1 MPAQQGLRI
10 AKNLTLPLDAIT
22 ETFAILA
29 RRGSGKA
36 LALDTPIA
44 TPDGWTTMG
53 DLVVGDVIL
62 GADGRPTTVT
72 FATEVQHNRECFEV
86 IFSDGS
92 KIIADADHRWLTED
106 HACRRAVSN
115 RASREKVGRPNLG
128 HGGRPQCERRAFPR
142 VVTTREMVA
151 TLIAQTK
158 TGRPLGANHSIRNAE
173 PLDLAE
179 QDLPIDPYL
188 LGVWLGDGVSA
199 NAIITTMDP
208 EIENAFVDAGY
219 SLTLL
224 KQQSSGRARSSYIA
238 RGSAPKA
245 FHAALRELGVL
256 RAKHIPAQY
265 LRASQDQRMALLAGL
280 MDTDG
285 TAAANTNS
293 AVFTSCNERLAEQV
307 YELIVSLG
315 MSASRR
321 KRTAK
326 IDGIEHGVSHELRFR
341 PRTPEVFRLP
351 RKRDRINLMK
361 TQGSRHERRFVTAI
375 NPVSS
380 VPVRCITVDNQDH
393 LFLAGES
400 MIPTHNTYT
409 GAVLAEEIIRAG
421 YPAIIID
428 PLGVWWG
435 LRSSEDGEGEGLPVV
450 IFGGD
455 HADVPLDAKSGEL
468 VADVIVNERISAI
481 IDLSLLTKGAARQ
494 FMTAF
499 IGHLYRVNRE
509 PAHVLIDEADAFAP
523 QRSATGDAAPLL
535 GAMQDLVR
543 RGRVRG
549 LGVTMITQRPA
560 VLSKDV
566 LTQAGVLIAMR
577 MSGPRDVAA
586 IDEWIR
592 LHADE
597 DEAKTLKSSLPSLP
611 VGTAWV
617 WAPSYPEELVQIA
630 VRRRTTFDSSAT
642 PKVGV
647 ARLVPKQMARVD
659 LDALGEQIAAAA
671 QAAEENDPKV
681 LKARIR
687 ELERGKPAAKPAVEK
702 VVETVVEYR
711 DVPVLSPEQAADLA
725 SAREALN
732 AAVQAVESAS
742 RTLSTLEGHVDRA
755 TSGAV
760 AERPVQ
766 AKVTKKAAPSRA
778 GRAAATGAGTTK
790 ASTPSP
796 AAASS
801 TGAAGDEVVNVR
813 AGARRMLETLGRNHP
828 MRLTKAQVQTLAKMR
843 TSGTSSTYWST
854 LRRAGF
860 LDENGTDI
868 GITAAGLE
876 FLGIEPGEPMSSEE
890 VIAQY
895 RTILRAGAVRMFD
908 HLVDCYPNAVTKAE
922 IAEAAGMEVA
932 SGTFSTYLSTLR
944 RNGLVEQDGDGLRAA
959 EVLFLNP

>member
-10 AKNLTLPLDAIT
+10 AKNLSLPLDAIT

-44 TPDGWTTMG
+44 TPSGWTTMG

-86 IFSDGS
+86 LFSDGS

-106 HACRRAVSN
+106 QACRKA
-115 RASREKVGRPNLG
+115 ASDHAYREKIGLPNTGRE
-128 HGGRPQCERRAFPR
+128 GRQQCTRQRLPR
-142 VVTTREMVA
+142 VVTTREMEA
-151 TLIAQTK
+151 TLTAHSR
-158 TGRPLGANHSIRNAE
+158 TGRLLGVNHSIRNAA
-173 PLDLAE
+173 PLALAE
-179 QDLPIDPYL
+179 QDLLIDPYL

-208 EIENAFVDAGY
+208 EIESAFVDAGY

-224 KQQSSGRARSSYIA
+224 KQQNSGRARSSYIA

-245 FHAALRELGVL
+245 FYAALRELGVL
-256 RAKHIPAQY
+256 RAKHIPTQY
-265 LRASQDQRMALLAGL
+265 LRASEEQRMALLAGL

-285 TAAANTNS
+285 TVAANANS
-293 AVFTSCNERLAEQV
+293 AIFTSCNERLAAHV

-341 PRTPEVFRLP
+341 PRTPEVFRLA
-351 RKRDRINLMK
+351 RKRDRINLAR

-435 LRSSEDGEGEGLPVV
+435 LRSSEDGEGAGLPVV
-450 IFGGD
+450 IFGGE
-455 HADVPLDAKSGEL
+455 HADVPLDVKSGEL

-481 IDLSLLTKGAARQ
+481 IDLSLLSKGEARK
-494 FMTAF
+494 FMTSF
-499 IGHLYRVNRE
+499 ISHLYRVNRE

-523 QRSATGDAAPLL
+523 QRGATGDAAPLL

-549 LGVTMITQRPA
+549 LGVTLISQRPA

-597 DEAKTLKSSLPSLP
+597 DQAKALKASLPSLP

-617 WAPSYPEELVQIA
+617 WAPTYPEELVQVAI
-630 VRRRTTFDSSAT
+630 RRRTTFDSSST
-642 PKVGV
+642 PKVGAV
-647 ARLVPKQMARVD
+647 RLMPKKMARVD
-659 LDALGEQIAAAA
+659 LEALGEQIAAAA
-671 QAAEENDPKV
+671 KDAEENDPKT
-681 LKARIR
+681 LRARIR
-687 ELERGKPAAKPAVEK
+687 ELEKKAPKPVP
-702 VVETVVEYR
+702 VVETRVEYVN
-711 DVPVLSPEQAADLA
+711 VPVLSDEQSADLVEA
-725 SAREALN
+725 RRVLGEALGAVETATKVLSSLEEQIARSTGAPATSPPPARRATKSARPPTV
-732 AAVQAVESAS
+732 AAAPKPSRPVGQTSAS
-742 RTLSTLEGHVDRA
+742 RPTAVD
-755 TSGAV
+755 
-760 AERPVQ
+760 
-766 AKVTKKAAPSRA
+766 
-778 GRAAATGAGTTK
+778 
-790 ASTPSP
+790 
-796 AAASS
+796 AASDGV
-801 TGAAGDEVVNVR
+801 TLK
-813 AGARRMLETLGRNHP
+813 AGARRMLEALASNHP
-828 MRLTKAQVQTLAKMR
+828 MRLTKAQVHTLAKMR
-843 TSGTSSTYWST
+843 KSGTSSTYWSM
-854 LRRAGF
+854 LRSAGF
-860 LDENGTDI
+860 LDERGGDI
-868 GITAAGLE
+868 GITQEGLDH
-876 FLGIEPGEPMSSEE
+876 LGVVLGAPMSSEE

-895 RTILRAGAVRMFD
+895 RSILKAGAVRMFD
-908 HLVDCYPNAVTKAE
+908 YLVSEYPQAVTKAE
-922 IAEAAGMEVA
+922 IADAAEMEVA

-944 RNGLVEQDGDGLRAA
+944 RNGLLESTPEGFRAA